1 MRRLRLALSIVSAA
15 GTLGACGASSPP
27 PAVPTPATSVPA
39 ASPSAASSRSSSPPA
54 RVTGRVGQRDLAPR
68 SAIFLWRDRA
78 NDLTVL
84 LSDADDPCAA
94 LTAGGWPRG
103 ATMLRATI
111 KHNAAD
117 NRDAHFGAGDF
128 PIRQGA
134 ARKPQDTKEAVFVAL
149 DASCSP
155 LQRSKAVS
163 GSVRLTSPDVTA
175 SGTAEGTFELTME
188 GGERLEGAFTARHC
202 PTPDVEPSGCR

>member
-1 MRRLRLALSIVSAA
+1 MRRLELVVLLVSAA
-15 GTLGACGASSPP
+15 GTLGACGASSPT
-27 PAVPTPATSVPA
+27 PAVPASPTAAPA
-39 ASPSAASSRSSSPPA
+39 ASPPAASSRSASAPA
-54 RVTGRVGQRDLAPR
+54 RVSGRVGQRELAPR
-68 SAIFLWRDRA
+68 SAIFLWRERA

-163 GSVRLTSPDVTA
+163 GMVRLTSPDVTA
-175 SGTAEGTFELTME
+175 SGTAEGTFDFTME

-202 PTPDVEPSGCR
+202 PTPELEPSGCR